1 MTNVLIIGDGPGGL
15 SAALFLAKNKMDVQ
29 VFGQDDTPM
38 HHAMLYNYL
47 GIPQMTG
54 SEFQRIARE
63 QVAQFGAK
71 LHDEEVTAVEKTDE
85 GFAVTTKDGAHHHG
99 KYVVIAEGKG
109 LKLAQ
114 SLGLPKTAHGI
125 EVDADGR
132 TTIAGVYVVGRST
145 RSKSQPGH
153 HFGRLGRGR
162 GLGYLV
168 HRNGQSSARLRYG
181 AQRRKGVTGRR
192 LVQLGVNTTAE
203 IKPDSLWW

>member
-145 RSKSQPGH
+145 RINRSQAIISAGS
-153 HFGRLGRGR
+153 GAAAALDILSTETGKA
-162 GLGYLV
+162 V
-168 HRNGQSSARLRYG
+168 HDYDTVPSEEKA
-181 AQRRKGVTGRR
+181 
-192 LVQLGVNTTAE
+192 
-203 IKPDSLWW
+203 